1 MMDGIPLDAD
11 ARERRQ
17 QLERIAFGRPHSRE
31 GETAAF
37 AARKELAEV
46 ARAARVAAR
55 ELAASHALA
64 TGRPVLEDGLAGQ
77 GPPPNP
83 AIPPPPPEPQRR
95 VAHRIRRAW
104 LVPIILGSVVV
115 GYYGAPIAVAGVLQD
130 PAYSTPAP
138 VVPSPV
144 FLSPTPE
151 PPSIDGVS
159 AGQPS
164 SLKEADAW
172 FETLPRASDA
182 LLDPDVAR
190 GLELDPATIR
200 FVQSNAADLQVW
212 IARKLD
218 GDLCV
223 VGSEAEG
230 VSAFAGCNTRE
241 GFARSGVTVS
251 HGGYLMIWNGSS
263 VTVTMPRPV
272 VTR

>member
-64 TGRPVLEDGLAGQ
+64 T
-77 GPPPNP
+77 
-83 AIPPPPPEPQRR
+83 
-95 VAHRIRRAW
+95 
-104 LVPIILGSVVV
+104 
-115 GYYGAPIAVAGVLQD
+115 
-130 PAYSTPAP
+130 
-138 VVPSPV
+138 
-144 FLSPTPE
+144 E